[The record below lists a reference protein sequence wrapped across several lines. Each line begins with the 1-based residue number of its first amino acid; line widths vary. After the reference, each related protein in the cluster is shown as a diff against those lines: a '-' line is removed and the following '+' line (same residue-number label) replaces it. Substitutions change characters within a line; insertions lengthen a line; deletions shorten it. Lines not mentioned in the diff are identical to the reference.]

1 MPINVQHLMYNLPI
15 RYFSYGKIPLISSA
29 YTNFRRAT
37 IQVIP
42 DE

>member
-1 MPINVQHLMYNLPI
+1 MPIHVQHLMYNLLI
-15 RYFSYGKIPLISSA
+15 RYFSYGKLPLISSA
-29 YTNFRRAT
+29 YTNFRKAT